1 MLTTPR
7 ISRIASQS
15 SSKINSIAGPALML
29 AAALIFSILD
39 GLIKLMGPSFR
50 VWDIAFLRWG
60 GSFALMVILFGWQ
73 GRLFKTDN
81 LKLMILRSATG
92 CITFLLFITA
102 VRSIP
107 LSSAVVLFFTFP
119 AFAALFS
126 ALLLGERI
134 TKLQILCIGGTL
146 IGVAIFLDFKISHN
160 LVGSIIALLASMFAG
175 VTVCLI
181 KRLRDHNGPVVIY
194 LYFCLLGAVV
204 SFPMFIANPVIPA
217 SGRDWVM
224 VCGIIVTAVAGQ
236 LLMNQG
242 FKFCKS
248 WEGGLY
254 LTSEVLFT
262 GILGIVFLGELTNGH
277 FWAGGILILASVIL
291 LQLTTARQ
299 VFRS

>member
-1 MLTTPR
+1 MSETTG
-7 ISRIASQS
+7 ISQIASQS
-15 SSKINSIAGPALML
+15 SSKTNSIAGPALML
-29 AAALIFSILD
+29 AAALIFALLD

-73 GRLFKTDN
+73 GKLFKTDH
-81 LKLMILRSATG
+81 LKLMILRSVTG

-102 VRSIP
+102 VRTIP
-107 LSSAVVLFFTFP
+107 LSVAVVLFFTFP

-126 ALLLGERI
+126 SLVFGERI
-134 TKLQILCIGGTL
+134 SKLQILCISGTL
-146 IGVAIFLDFKISHN
+146 AGVAVFLDFKISHN
-160 LVGSIIALLASMFAG
+160 LFGSVIALLASLFAG
-175 VTVCLI
+175 FTVCLI

-204 SFPMFIANPVIPA
+204 SFPMFIANPVIPG
-217 SGRDWVM
+217 SGREWLM
-224 VCGIIVTAVAGQ
+224 VCGIVVTAVTGQ

-254 LTSEVLFT
+254 LTSEVVFT
-262 GILGIVFLGELTNGH
+262 GILGIVFLGELTNGY
-277 FWAGGILILASVIL
+277 FWTGGILILASVIL
-291 LQLTTARQ
+291 LQLTTAGQRL
-299 VFRS
+299 RS